1 MRISLIV
8 CALFSLAAVVLGSP
22 RATGCDY
29 NGVHYE
35 EGQSFSSSPC
45 EFCRCSAGHAMCAIM
60 DCAFPMCASYTTPPG
75 ACCPVCSSILT
86 GPLEVL

>member
-8 CALFSLAAVVLGSP
+8 CALFSLAAVVHGSP

-35 EGQSFSSSPC
+35 EGQSFKSGPC
-45 EFCRCSAGHAMCAIM
+45 VFCGCSGGHVICSVM
-60 DCAFPMCASYTTPPG
+60 DCALPACVSYRPPG
-75 ACCPVCSSILT
+75 ACCPVCSRILT
-86 GPLEVL
+86 ALETP